1 MSVEQ
6 AKASKVLDIEGT
18 LARFGG
24 DEELFREMASMLL
37 EDAPRVAQQ
46 LKAAVLARD
55 AVAIQMKAHALK
67 GLVVGCGGVRAALSA
82 QKLEDA
88 GKDRRLVHTAQQLS
102 ELELELCQFI
112 EAIRPYGAPRCQV
125 DGI

>member
-6 AKASKVLDIEGT
+6 ANSSKVVDVEGT

-24 DEELFREMASMLL
+24 DQDLFREMASILL
-37 EDAPRVAQQ
+37 EDAPRLAQQ

-55 AVAIQMKAHALK
+55 PLAVQMKAHALK
-67 GLVVGCGGVRAALSA
+67 GLVAGCGGVRTALSA

-88 GKDRRLVHTAQQLS
+88 GKNRQLDDTAQHWA
-102 ELELELCQFI
+102 ELEMELRQFI
-112 EAIRPYGAPRCQV
+112 EAIQPYARCRV
-125 DGI
+125 DGN